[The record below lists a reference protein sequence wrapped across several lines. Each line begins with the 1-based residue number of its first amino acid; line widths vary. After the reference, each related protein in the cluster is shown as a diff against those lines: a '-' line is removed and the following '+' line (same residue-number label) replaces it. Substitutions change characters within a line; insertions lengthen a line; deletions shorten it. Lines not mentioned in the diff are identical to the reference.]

1 MTLAPAETFPGITQ
15 RLMLSTRLLAELGS
29 THSKLRATAQRDGA
43 AVVVYA
49 GGNIDACNEDAWRRL
64 LVEAAAA
71 VTAPGVLVVE
81 TSGLEFMACCAFSVL
96 ADELDECRER
106 GVELRLVSCQPV
118 VTRIVEACGLG
129 AVLPV
134 FPTVDTAL
142 TLPAGVPS
150 L

>member
-1 MTLAPAETFPGITQ
+1 MTLAPADTFPGIPQ

-43 AVVVYA
+43 AVIVYA
-49 GGNIDACNEDAWRRL
+49 GGDIDACNEDAWRRL

-71 VTAPGVLVVE
+71 VTAPGLLVVE

-96 ADELDECRER
+96 ADELDDCRER
-106 GVELRLVSCQPV
+106 GIELRLVSCQPV
-118 VTRIVEACGLG
+118 VARVVDACGLG
-129 AVLPV
+129 AILPV
-134 FPTVDTAL
+134 FPTVDAAL